1 METERREFLKVA
13 GAAAATAALVAC
25 EPKGA
30 GTRSADGPRNVDFD
44 VATLTAVAE
53 VALPGEIGADGR
65 ARAVAGFV
73 AWANGYAPA
82 AEEMH
87 GYGYPDIRKLPAD
100 PAPAWR
106 DQLVALDAASATA
119 HHVRFSAATVPQL
132 HALLS
137 AALAGEQEADL
148 PSPLHA
154 RHIVVALLSHW
165 ASSPDGWD
173 LAFEA
178 RIRRDSCR
186 LLDDA
191 PRKPLPLAPQRL
203 S

>member
-1 METERREFLKVA
+1 MESERRDFLKVA

-30 GTRSADGPRNVDFD
+30 GSKGADAPRNVDFD
-44 VATLTAVAE
+44 MATLTAVAE
-53 VALPGEIGADGR
+53 VALPSELGADGR
-65 ARAVAGFV
+65 TRAVAGFV

-87 GYGYPDIRKLPAD
+87 GYGYPDIRKLPPD

-106 DQLVALDAASATA
+106 DQLVALDAASAAA
-119 HHVRFSAATVPQL
+119 HNVRFSASTVAQRR
-132 HALLS
+132 AMLS
-137 AALAGEQEADL
+137 AALAGEQDADL

-154 RHIVVALLSHW
+154 KHVVVALLSQW

-186 LLDDA
+186 VLDDA